1 MKIPNIYFK
10 LPTFIKG
17 VLNFRNYPKMEGDSV
32 FFSIK
37 REGLVN

>member
-37 REGLVN
+37 REVLVN